1 MNFHI
6 LFCSSRHVTI
16 ELDEDAIYETA
27 SYEIWVNGRLKGVF
41 HRMIQT
47 IDGLLP
53 DTDYE
58 IMLVRANEASE
69 TVTFHTEPEPITLN
83 VRDFG
88 AFGDGVHDDTSA
100 IQAAI
105 LCCPKNARVLIPK
118 GTYPVTALFLKSDMI
133 LELQENAV
141 LAGIYDRARTPILPG
156 QIEYDNED
164 GYYNL
169 GSWEGKSY

>member
-58 IMLVRANEASE
+58 IMLVRAMKPLKQLH
-69 TVTFHTEPEPITLN
+69 F
-83 VRDFG
+83 
-88 AFGDGVHDDTSA
+88 
-100 IQAAI
+100 
-105 LCCPKNARVLIPK
+105 IPSRK
-118 GTYPVTALFLKSDMI
+118 QLH
-133 LELQENAV
+133 
-141 LAGIYDRARTPILPG
+141 
-156 QIEYDNED
+156 
-164 GYYNL
+164 
-169 GSWEGKSY
+169 

>member
-27 SYEIWVNGRLKGVF
+27 SYEIWVNGRLNGVF

-105 LCCPKNARVLIPK
+105 LCCPKNA
-118 GTYPVTALFLKSDMI
+118 
-133 LELQENAV
+133 
-141 LAGIYDRARTPILPG
+141 
-156 QIEYDNED
+156 
-164 GYYNL
+164 
-169 GSWEGKSY
+169 

>member
-47 IDGLLP
+47 IDGLHP

-69 TVTFHTEPEPITLN
+69 TVTFHTEPEPITLILAHL
-83 VRDFG
+83 VM
-88 AFGDGVHDDTSA
+88 AFMTT
-100 IQAAI
+100 QAQFRQ
-105 LCCPKNARVLIPK
+105 LFFV
-118 GTYPVTALFLKSDMI
+118 ALRM
-133 LELQENAV
+133 QEF
-141 LAGIYDRARTPILPG
+141 
-156 QIEYDNED
+156 
-164 GYYNL
+164 
-169 GSWEGKSY
+169 

>member
-53 DTDYE
+53 DTD
-58 IMLVRANEASE
+58 L
-69 TVTFHTEPEPITLN
+69 
-83 VRDFG
+83 
-88 AFGDGVHDDTSA
+88 
-100 IQAAI
+100 
-105 LCCPKNARVLIPK
+105 
-118 GTYPVTALFLKSDMI
+118 
-133 LELQENAV
+133 
-141 LAGIYDRARTPILPG
+141 
-156 QIEYDNED
+156 
-164 GYYNL
+164 
-169 GSWEGKSY
+169 

>member
-1 MNFHI
+1 M
-6 LFCSSRHVTI
+6 TI

-83 VRDFG
+83 VRDFAG
-88 AFGDGVHDDTSA
+88 ALVMAFMTT
-100 IQAAI
+100 QAQFRQTI
-105 LCCPKNARVLIPK
+105 LCCLRMQVLIPK

-133 LELQENAV
+133 LGCRKMQC
-141 LAGIYDRARTPILPG
+141 
-156 QIEYDNED
+156 
-164 GYYNL
+164 
-169 GSWEGKSY
+169 

>member
-69 TVTFHTEPEPITLN
+69 PVTFHTEPEPITLN

-105 LCCPKNARVLIPK
+105 LCCPEKARVLIPK

-133 LELQENAV
+133 LELQEM
-141 LAGIYDRARTPILPG
+141 
-156 QIEYDNED
+156 QC
-164 GYYNL
+164 
-169 GSWEGKSY
+169 

>member
-6 LFCSSRHVTI
+6 LFCSSRHVII

-69 TVTFHTEPEPITLN
+69 TVTFHTEP
-83 VRDFG
+83 
-88 AFGDGVHDDTSA
+88 
-100 IQAAI
+100 
-105 LCCPKNARVLIPK
+105 
-118 GTYPVTALFLKSDMI
+118 
-133 LELQENAV
+133 
-141 LAGIYDRARTPILPG
+141 
-156 QIEYDNED
+156 
-164 GYYNL
+164 
-169 GSWEGKSY
+169 

>member
-1 MNFHI
+1 MGKW
-6 LFCSSRHVTI
+6 S
-16 ELDEDAIYETA
+16 
-27 SYEIWVNGRLKGVF
+27 LKGCF
-41 HRMIQT
+41 PQNDSDNRWAAAS
-47 IDGLLP
+47 

-69 TVTFHTEPEPITLN
+69 PVTFHTEPEPNHIKRQRFLAHL
-83 VRDFG
+83 VM
-88 AFGDGVHDDTSA
+88 AFMTT
-100 IQAAI
+100 QAQFRQLFFVA
-105 LCCPKNARVLIPK
+105 LRMQSFDSK
-118 GTYPVTALFLKSDMI
+118 GRTYPVTALFLKSDMI

-169 GSWEGKSY
+169 GSWEGNPY